1 MAYPLYDAY
10 LLDDFDGI
18 TAISLVDDPAVESF
32 FTAYDKNKQ
41 PMMYSVEDKVQKRVL
56 GVVMRADYPIYRSDE
71 NMGEFYIKY
80 SKDTIRKMAQRMFM
94 FGTENNVNLD
104 HCHDCWVSGVKC
116 EEVFIKDSEKGI
128 DPKGYEDIS
137 DGSMFATFKIDDDS
151 IWDMIMAGK
160 YQGFSLEGYFTLQPS
175 EDQKFSK
182 VKKENKDVMTKI
194 KEALKKLLAQFGTV
208 VTDNGNLNYEGD
220 ELAVGAAVTDDEGN
234 PVADGDYK
242 TEDGKVI
249 TVKDGKVESIADA
262 PVEDKPVEEDVE
274 AKKKCKAE
282 DEKPMDTPVE
292 DTPVDDVD
300 DEDVKIKE
308 LQAQIDALK
317 SEIEAIKAKLN
328 EPAADPVAEAFEKSH
343 AVKAVNRAAEYAKF
357 LKD

>member
-1 MAYPLYDAY
+1 
-10 LLDDFDGI
+10 
-18 TAISLVDDPAVESF
+18 
-32 FTAYDKNKQ
+32 
-41 PMMYSVEDKVQKRVL
+41 
-56 GVVMRADYPIYRSDE
+56 
-71 NMGEFYIKY
+71 
-80 SKDTIRKMAQRMFM
+80 
-94 FGTENNVNLD
+94 
-104 HCHDCWVSGVKC
+104 
-116 EEVFIKDSEKGI
+116 
-128 DPKGYEDIS
+128 
-137 DGSMFATFKIDDDS
+137 
-151 IWDMIMAGK
+151 
-160 YQGFSLEGYFTLQPS
+160 
-175 EDQKFSK
+175 
-182 VKKENKDVMTKI
+182 MTKI

-220 ELAVGAAVTDDEGN
+220 ELAVGAAVTNDEGN

-328 EPAADPVAEAFEKSH
+328 EPAADPVAEAFEKTH
-343 AVKAVNRAAEYAKF
+343 TAKAVNRAAEYAKF